1 MPNQPRPSNP
11 ARPVRVEDD
20 LWTAAGEACDEL
32 GTDRSTVM
40 RDALRKVIDQAIV
53 AGRGL
58 SKRRSAHPG
67 EP

>member
-32 GTDRSTVM
+32 GTDRSAVM
-40 RDALRKVIDQAIV
+40 RDALCKAVRQARHKQTKPQG
-53 AGRGL
+53 A
-58 SKRRSAHPG
+58 PD
-67 EP
+67 E